1 MDDLDHTIGSMMG
14 SSIYLAIAIPIALVV
29 ATVVV
34 ARIAVRLVHGLLSKD
49 GVELPASSIVETIV
63 RATIYVIGG
72 TIVLSSCF
80 NVDVGGLVAA
90 LGVGGIALSLGLQDT
105 ISNFFGG
112 LQVTLMGIVK
122 PGDHV
127 KIGATEGIVQ
137 DVTWRQTVVK
147 DFENNVHTLPNSQ
160 INGGEIEKIEPA
172 NLVATMVSFTNDTLD
187 LDETI
192 RRMESSARAAILEV
206 AELERDPWILLTQIG
221 EYGTW
226 AKMRFI
232 LKDMD
237 HVREARDAALRAVS
251 PYTRLNPDAVRVT
264 VPADPDT
271 AALEALN
278 EVAADHVAEL
288 EEIERSVA
296 AAATVETEEEPEA
309 RPPATSVTS

>member
-1 MDDLDHTIGSMMG
+1 MDDLDQTIGSLMDT
-14 SSIYLAIAIPIALVV
+14 SAIMAVLLPVLIVV
-29 ATVVV
+29 ATVVCGRVV
-34 ARIAVRLVHGLLSKD
+34 ADLVHRLLSKD
-49 GVELPASSIVETIV
+49 GVPLPASSIVETIARIV
-63 RATIYVIGG
+63 VYVIGG

-80 NVDVGGLVAA
+80 GIDVGGLVAA
-90 LGVGGIALSLGLQDT
+90 IGVGGIALSLGLQDT

-147 DFENNVHTLPNSQ
+147 DFENNVHTIPNSQ
-160 INGGEIEKIEPA
+160 INSGEVEQIVPA
-172 NLVATMVSFTNDTLD
+172 NLVATMLSFTNDTRN

-192 RRMESSARAAILEV
+192 AEMEAAAKAAVLQV

-226 AKMRFI
+226 AKMRFV

-237 HVREARDAALRAVS
+237 HVREARNAALRAVS
-251 PYTRLNPDAVRVT
+251 PYTRMNPEAIAAP
-264 VPADPDT
+264 VPGVPHATPTPTDVD
-271 AALEALN
+271 
-278 EVAADHVAEL
+278 VAAPVATTVRG
-288 EEIERSVA
+288 EEGEPTPVA
-296 AAATVETEEEPEA
+296 
-309 RPPATSVTS
+309 